1 MAYPH
6 IQIAIDRIVN
16 QFSNSPKVQA
26 LIQAIVAPLET
37 IEDDIDALKNQRWID
52 TAVGKQLDGCGYIVG
67 ELRRGRNDDEY
78 RDAILFRIFVNT
90 SKATPPDMIHG
101 LNYLTKPDDLQYIE
115 QYPATVMMFTDGFNV
130 PTDIQR
136 VMQGLA
142 PAAISDVQILLG
154 YASRPFRFTKSDGA
168 YELFVNDDADYL
180 TIDGADWTLDIPNI
194 SATGSTLGGLAAT
207 DFEIEGVY
215 FMGLD
220 DGSEL
225 VFNDSNSSTMIES
238 GYHLTGV
245 Y

>member
-1 MAYPH
+1 MAYSH

-26 LIQAIVAPLET
+26 LMQAIVAPLET
-37 IEDDIDALKNQRWID
+37 IEGDIDALKNQRWID
-52 TAVGKQLDGCGYIVG
+52 TAIGKQLDGCGYIVG
-67 ELRRGRNDDEY
+67 ELRRGRIDDDY

-101 LNYLTKPDDLQYIE
+101 LDYLTKPDDLQYME
-115 QYPATVMMFTDGFNV
+115 QYPATVFMLTNGPVV

-136 VMQGLA
+136 TMQGLA
-142 PAAISDVQILLG
+142 PAAISDVQVMVT
-154 YASRPFRFTKSDGA
+154 YTAKPFRFSSSDENN
-168 YELFVNDDADYL
+168 ELFVNDDADYL
-180 TIDGADWTLDIPNI
+180 TIEGADWVIQ
-194 SATGSTLGGLAAT
+194 SANTTNKGSRLSGLTAT
-207 DFEIEGVY
+207 DFVVEDSF

-225 VFNDSNSSTMIES
+225 VLNDKNSSVIIDS
-238 GYHLTGV
+238 GYHLTGL